1 MKKLKHFATNARA
14 NAIVCAGLAV
24 LLTACGG
31 GNVDGGLGQNTQLAA
46 TAVDSAQPQ
55 AAGAPAAAEAPDAA
69 ALPAEQAQVPD
80 ANVANAAAPAATAA
94 YQGSVGAGTG
104 QTAAAKG
111 NPFEM
116 SGYGKP
122 ADSATP
128 GSAEG
133 ASGTQGATAS
143 ASPDLRAAAAAS
155 PAAPLSPD
163 TDPVPPE
170 AGSTMF

>member
-1 MKKLKHFATNARA
+1 MKKLKQFASNARA
-14 NAIVCAGLAV
+14 SAILCAGVAV

-55 AAGAPAAAEAPDAA
+55 TAAAPAPQAQEAA
-69 ALPAEQAQVPD
+69 AIPAEQAPVPD
-80 ANVANAAAPAATAA
+80 ANLASAAAPAAAPGYADAT
-94 YQGSVGAGTG
+94 GAG
-104 QTAAAKG
+104 QAAPAKA

-122 ADSATP
+122 ADSAAP
-128 GSAEG
+128 GGAEG
-133 ASGTQGATAS
+133 ASGAQGATGS
-143 ASPDLRAAAAAS
+143 ASPDLRAAAAAG

-163 TDPVPPE
+163 TDPIPPE

>member
-1 MKKLKHFATNARA
+1 MKKLKHFATNVRA
-14 NAIVCAGLAV
+14 NAILCAGLAV

-55 AAGAPAAAEAPDAA
+55 AAGAPAAAAPDAA

-80 ANVANAAAPAATAA
+80 ANVAGGAAPAVAPG
-94 YQGSVGAGTG
+94 YPGGNGAGTG
-104 QTAAAKG
+104 QAAAAKA

-116 SGYGKP
+116 SGYGQP
-122 ADSATP
+122 ADSTAA

-133 ASGTQGATAS
+133 TSGTQGATAS

-163 TDPVPPE
+163 IDPVPPE

>member
-14 NAIVCAGLAV
+14 NAILCAGLAV

-55 AAGAPAAAEAPDAA
+55 AAGAPASEAPDAA
-69 ALPAEQAQVPD
+69 PVPAEQAQVPD
-80 ANVANAAAPAATAA
+80 ANVASGAAPAAAPAYPGSDGAA
-94 YQGSVGAGTG
+94 TG
-104 QTAAAKG
+104 QAAAAKA

-122 ADSATP
+122 ADSTAA

-155 PAAPLSPD
+155 PAVPLAPD
-163 TDPVPPE
+163 TDQVPPE

>member
-1 MKKLKHFATNARA
+1 MKKLKHFATHARA
-14 NAIVCAGLAV
+14 NALLCAGLAV

-46 TAVDSAQPQ
+46 TAVDSVQPQ
-55 AAGAPAAAEAPDAA
+55 AAGTPAAEAPDAA
-69 ALPAEQAQVPD
+69 APPAEQAQGPD
-80 ANVANAAAPAATAA
+80 ANVASVAAPAAAPGYPGGDGAA
-94 YQGSVGAGTG
+94 TG
-104 QTAAAKG
+104 QPAAAKA

-122 ADSATP
+122 AESTTP

-133 ASGTQGATAS
+133 ASGTQGATGS

-155 PAAPLSPD
+155 PAAPLTPD
-163 TDPVPPE
+163 ADPVPPE